1 MTGCQCGLCRLGRR
15 REEIL
20 ALLRECRDT
29 LRPLRHGGPGDPHAG
44 LRERLDAILLDQE
57 KP

>member
-1 MTGCQCGLCRLGRR
+1 MTGCQCGLCRFGRR

-29 LRPLRHGGPGDPHAG
+29 LRPLRHGPGDPHAG